1 MFKIREFSEIE
12 TSFYNALVEQFPG
25 IKWGTESNAYKIMY
39 PIMREIQLA
48 EERQQSYIDKN
59 NYLKAEGQDLDLLL
73 QNRDFPRRQ
82 ASKSKGYWETINS
95 IPGTSALAGE
105 VKFEDDQGVTFVN
118 IESFT
123 VNDNGVAEILIEC
136 EEVGEIGNAK
146 ENTINRIKTPIR
158 GLVSGTNKRTFEG
171 GTDTETDTEY
181 RWRWERTKNSTAF
194 WNTEG
199 IRMAIMEVNGVKS
212 CKVLENDEDYDIEI
226 DGSLMPSRSRRYY
239 VDGGAE
245 ADIAK
250 AIYLKTD
257 RAIKETGKIEIGVLD
272 TQNEER
278 IVKFSR
284 PKYIKIYSKIIVEGS
299 IDTTAAYQLIDE
311 YIKESVIGSNL
322 SSFDVVEIIR
332 HTIGVNQVKNLEV
345 HFSKDNTNFFSYLKL
360 EDFEKGV
367 V

>member
-1 MFKIREFSEIE
+1 MFKVREFPEIE
-12 TSFYNALVEQFPG
+12 TSFYNALVEQFPD

-82 ASKSKGYWETINS
+82 ASKAKGYWKTINS

-105 VKFEDDQGVTFVN
+105 VKFEDEQGTTFVN

-123 VNDNGVAEILIEC
+123 VDDDGIAEVSIEC
-136 EEVGEIGNAK
+136 EEVGETGNVK
-146 ENTINRIKTPIR
+146 EGSINRIKTPIR
-158 GLVSGTNKRTFEG
+158 GLVSGTNERALEG
-171 GTDTETDTEY
+171 GTDVEKDVDY
-181 RWRWERTKNSTAF
+181 RWRWIRTKNNTAF

-199 IRMAIMEVNGVKS
+199 IRMAILEVNGVKS
-212 CKVLENDEDYDIEI
+212 CTVLENDSDDII
-226 DGSLMPSRSRRYY
+226 FVNSTPMPSRSRRYY

-257 RAIKETGKIEIGVLD
+257 RAIQETGEIEVKVLD
-272 TQNEER
+272 SQNEER
-278 IVKFSR
+278 TIKFSR
-284 PKYIKIYSKIIVEGS
+284 PNYVKIYSKIIIDGS
-299 IDTTAAYQLIDE
+299 IDTTAAYKLIDD
-311 YIKESVIGSNL
+311 YIENSVIGDSL
-322 SSFDVVEIIR
+322 SSFDAVEIIR
-332 HTIGVNQVKNLEV
+332 HSIGINQVRNLEV
-345 HFSKDNTNFFSYLKL
+345 HFSKDESNYFSYLKL
-360 EDFEKGV
+360 ESFEKGV
-367 V
+367 I